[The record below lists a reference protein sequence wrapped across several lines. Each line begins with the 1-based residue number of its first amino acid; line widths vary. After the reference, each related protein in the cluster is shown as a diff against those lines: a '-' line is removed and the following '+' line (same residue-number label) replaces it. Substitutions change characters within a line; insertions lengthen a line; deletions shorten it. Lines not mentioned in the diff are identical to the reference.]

1 MDTNST
7 KKIKV
12 AELTSE
18 ESRLYLDENAVVLL
32 PMGSLEDQGAHAPMG
47 DYLGAECVADDM
59 ARAAREM
66 GVATFVAPTIP
77 FGGADYFGSTH
88 GGIAMS
94 QSTLVALLDD
104 MFACLTR
111 HGLNKLMIVNGH
123 GGNVTAI
130 TEVTHRWR
138 RKTGIFVP
146 AMYLWQI
153 SYELLK
159 EILGPEGAARSSGH
173 GGDPLTSIGLHY
185 YPEILRL
192 DLRKPPSK
200 GGTIRGAEIG
210 GINAIKYLGA
220 KIQAPVEALEAA
232 PHGIWGGDP
241 AFSSAE
247 TGKALS
253 ARLVEI
259 GAGLIR
265 DHVARGF
272 SES

>member
-1 MDTNST
+1 MAEPLTQ
-7 KKIKV
+7 KIKI

-18 ESRLYLDENAVVLL
+18 ESRRFLNEDAVILL
-32 PMGSLEDQGAHAPMG
+32 PMGSLEDQGVHAPMG
-47 DYLGAECVADDM
+47 DYLAAECVAMDM

-66 GVATFVAPTIP
+66 GVPTFVTPVIP
-77 FGGADYFGSTH
+77 FGGSDYFGSTH

-104 MFACLTR
+104 MLACLTR
-111 HGLNKLMIVNGH
+111 HGLNKIMIINGH

-130 TEVTHRWR
+130 TEVTQRWR

-159 EILGPEGAARSSGH
+159 EILGTEGAAKSSGH

-192 DLRKPPSK
+192 DLRQPPSK
-200 GGTIRGAEIG
+200 GGMIKGVEVG
-210 GINAIKYLGA
+210 GINAIKYMGA

-265 DHVARGF
+265 DHVSRGF
-272 SES
+272 AE